1 MTVALRRGACPSL
14 RAPMETGDGLLVRLP
29 RSESPLAATTVL
41 AIAGAARRFGNGLI
55 EVTGRGAIQVRGL
68 SPDSA
73 GPFAEALSLLGLPG
87 DDGPTL
93 ISGALSGRDPSE
105 QADVRALMADLRQQI
120 AESGLADRLAP
131 KIAVVVDGGGALH
144 LDDISADLR
153 LTAYAN
159 ADGAGLSLSLA
170 GAAEGARVVGTLA
183 PADAV
188 SACLALLGLIAE
200 HGPAGRARD
209 LVAVMDDAAIQA
221 ATGRPLSRPVPM
233 RARPRAEPL
242 GQHDLADGTVAVGVG
257 LAFGQTDAGSIEAL
271 VAAATEAG
279 AEGLAPAA
287 GRVLIAIGIPASR
300 AEQFVKAA
308 AGCGF
313 VTNPNDP
320 RRSVFACAGSPA
332 CGQGKMPAR
341 ALGPAAARAAAA
353 ILDGSIALHISGCA
367 KGCAHPGTAE
377 HHFRRQERR
386 RRGARARREGGR
398 PRSHC
403 DSARGVDRDDPARR
417 ARPRARARPGRKLR
431 RGARPARRRCG
442 ELSVRVRAG
451 RWIGSTTSAMARQ
464 STSAPSP

>member
-1 MTVALRRGACPSL
+1 MRMVAAFRFPSPELRP
-14 RAPMETGDGLLVRLP
+14 
-29 RSESPLAATTVL
+29 
-41 AIAGAARRFGNGLI
+41 
-55 EVTGRGAIQVRGL
+55 
-68 SPDSA
+68 
-73 GPFAEALSLLGLPG
+73 
-87 DDGPTL
+87 
-93 ISGALSGRDPSE
+93 
-105 QADVRALMADLRQQI
+105 
-120 AESGLADRLAP
+120 
-131 KIAVVVDGGGALH
+131 
-144 LDDISADLR
+144 
-153 LTAYAN
+153 
-159 ADGAGLSLSLA
+159 
-170 GAAEGARVVGTLA
+170 GARVVGALA

-188 SACLALLGLIAE
+188 SACVALLGLIAE

-300 AEQFVKAA
+300 AEQFAKAA

-313 VTNPNDP
+313 VINPNDP

-332 CGQGKMPAR
+332 CGQGEMPAR

-367 KGCAHPGTAE
+367 KGCAHPGTASITFVGRSDGVAGLVLGGRADGLVRAAIPLE
-377 HHFRRQERR
+377 ELTETI
-386 RRGARARREGGR
+386 RRGARDLAREHGPGE
-398 PRSHC
+398 S
-403 DSARGVDRDDPARR
+403 SAAALARLGDGAASFLFACEPVD
-417 ARPRARARPGRKLR
+417 G
-431 RGARPARRRCG
+431 
-442 ELSVRVRAG
+442 
-451 RWIGSTTSAMARQ
+451 
-464 STSAPSP
+464 